1 MVKFNQDKGRKRL
14 SKMFKVYDYTT
25 KKEKEYEFETKEKAC
40 EKFVEIAT
48 NYCEKYPKWAK
59 ETERDFDHYRDFG
72 GDFTKFLEHEC
83 FNGGNFADIVICEE
97 E

>member
-1 MVKFNQDKGRKRL
+1 
-14 SKMFKVYDYTT
+14 MFKVYDFTT
-25 KKEKEYEFETKEKAC
+25 KKEKEYTFTTKEEAC
-40 EKFVEIAT
+40 EKFIEIAT

-59 ETERDFDHYRDFG
+59 EMEADYDHFRDFDR
-72 GDFTKFLEHEC
+72 DFTKFLKHEC